1 MSNTR
6 IARRYAEA
14 FLLAAEEQKTL
25 LKKVGDDF
33 LKLRDLLNESHE
45 LQLFLKSPVIKTEK
59 KQAVL
64 AALFEKK
71 VQPLTFVLLQLLA
84 EKGRESSLP
93 EIIETF
99 FLLRDEKLGI
109 MNVHVKTAVEFTRQQ
124 KNELE
129 KHFELS
135 SKKKVQVDVQVDPA
149 LIGGFVARMG
159 DTLFDGSI
167 KRQLEL
173 LRQRFA
179 EHVGVN

>member
-14 FLLAAEEQKTL
+14 FLLAAEEQKL

-33 LKLRDLLNESHE
+33 LMLRDLLNESHE

-59 KQAVL
+59 KQEVLKAV
-64 AALFEKK
+64 FEKK

-84 EKGRESSLP
+84 EKGRESLLP
-93 EIIETF
+93 DMIETF

-109 MNVHVKTAVEFTRQQ
+109 MNVHVTTAVEFTRQQ
-124 KNELE
+124 KNELQ
-129 KHFELS
+129 KHFEQYS
-135 SKKKVQVDVQVDPA
+135 EKNVQVDVKIDPA

>member
-1 MSNTR
+1 
-6 IARRYAEA
+6 
-14 FLLAAEEQKTL
+14 
-25 LKKVGDDF
+25 
-33 LKLRDLLNESHE
+33 
-45 LQLFLKSPVIKTEK
+45 
-59 KQAVL
+59 
-64 AALFEKK
+64 
-71 VQPLTFVLLQLLA
+71 LQLLA

>member
-14 FLLAAEEQKTL
+14 FLLTAEEQKL
-25 LKKVGDDF
+25 LKNVGDDF
-33 LKLRDLLNESHE
+33 VKLRNLLNESHE

-59 KQAVL
+59 KQEVL
-64 AALFEKK
+64 TVLFDKK
-71 VQPLTFVLLQLLA
+71 VQALTFVLLQLLA
-84 EKGRESSLP
+84 EKGRESLLP

-109 MNVHVKTAVEFTRQQ
+109 LNVHVATAVEFTPAQ
-124 KNELE
+124 KIDLE
-129 KHFELS
+129 KHFELY
-135 SKKKVQVDVQVDPA
+135 SKKKIQVDVQVDRS

-173 LRQRFA
+173 LRQRFV